1 MRYTFFSKSPSESGP
16 DSKNPT
22 QMIKIQG
29 SVPSIQALKETLGAL
44 IVLDDDA
51 YKTFE
56 YDSYTAA
63 PCAELTF
70 RLDTLLERDVNSA
83 VLAFIKN
90 DKKPSSEKY
99 MLEFWLFQAREILK
113 KSSQPDKS
121 SLPSKSLVDHD
132 TLKKIVESLQSK
144 FCHAPID
151 QLFNFLEIHSYAPTD
166 NDLEKFIAKAKHPA
180 PIAKDEA
187 EVEAQPSKKNN
198 SSEDNPLGENLL
210 GSQSKEVAQPESQ
223 QLRDSAIASSSSPS
237 QQSQSSASRNWA
249 AIFCGCLRGKR
260 APRPMELG
268 MKDSQG
274 YRKLGDD
281 SQKSSS
287 SCCFGGS

>member
-16 DSKNPT
+16 ESKNPT

-29 SVPSIQALKETLGAL
+29 PVPSIQELKGTLGAL

-51 YKTFE
+51 YQVE
-56 YDSYTAA
+56 YDSDSAA
-63 PCAELTF
+63 AIAELIF
-70 RLDTLLERDVNSA
+70 RLDTLLEREVNSA
-83 VLAFIKN
+83 VHSFIKK

-99 MLEFWLFQAREILK
+99 MLEFWLFQAKEISKNSSQLG
-113 KSSQPDKS
+113 KSSS
-121 SLPSKSLVDHD
+121 PSKSLVDHD
-132 TLKKIVESLQSK
+132 SLKKIVESLQSK

-180 PIAKDEA
+180 LIAKDEA

-260 APRPMELG
+260 APQPMELG
-268 MKDSQG
+268 KKDSQG
-274 YRKLGDD
+274 YRKLGDG